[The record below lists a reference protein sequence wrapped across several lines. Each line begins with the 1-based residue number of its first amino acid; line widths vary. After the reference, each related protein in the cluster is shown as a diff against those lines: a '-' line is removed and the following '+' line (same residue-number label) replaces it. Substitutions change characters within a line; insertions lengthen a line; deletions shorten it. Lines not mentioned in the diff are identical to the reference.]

1 MIALDHIALATATLS
16 EGVDYVKTRSGVTV
30 PFGGAHPGRGTH
42 NALTATGGG
51 SYLEIIAPDPEQDE
65 PQTPRLFDLDATT
78 TKAALMG
85 GPRIQTY
92 LLRTDDIE
100 RNMAI
105 YREHGFDL
113 GDSVTAARGDLRWKI
128 ALRPDG
134 KLNAQGV
141 VPVLLQWPD
150 GPHVSARMDN
160 QGLTLHRL
168 DIHTPLADEL
178 TALYR
183 ALGLVDDRIEVI
195 PAATPLITATYQ
207 TPDGQL
213 AVLGD

>member
-1 MIALDHIALATATLS
+1 MIALDHIALAAATLS
-16 EGVDYVKTRSGVTV
+16 EGVDYVMARSGVTV

-51 SYLEIIAPDPEQDE
+51 TYLEIIAPDPEQDE
-65 PQTPRLFDLDATT
+65 PETPRLFDLDATT
-78 TKAALMG
+78 TRAALMG
-85 GPRIQTY
+85 GPRVQTY

-100 RNMAI
+100 RDMAI
-105 YREHGFDL
+105 FREHGFDL

-141 VPVLLQWPD
+141 VPVLLQWPE
-150 GPHVSARMDN
+150 GPHVSESMDN
-160 QGLTLHRL
+160 QGFALHRL
-168 DIHTPLADEL
+168 EIRTPLADEL
-178 TALYR
+178 TSLYR
-183 ALGLVDDRIEVI
+183 ALGLVDDRIKVI
-195 PAATPLITATYQ
+195 PAATPAIIATYQ
-207 TPDGQL
+207 TPDGKL